1 MMKLKSI
8 LFIVCLL
15 QGAMTLNA
23 TIVQKLVLK
32 NGSELEGYI
41 SKQRPGSNFTF
52 VAEKA
57 VIYMPGTEAKN
68 IFDNEI
74 KIKDL
79 SPAWIKWAEKNDAF
93 QGIGDDRVLT
103 LSNIVTE
110 KKTINRVRILEK
122 GAKIKYLEMN
132 DNLYSLDWDTIEVVK
147 VSKRIKTAL
156 TGINRVYKLKNGT
169 EYEGQYVEEV
179 PGKTLSLY
187 SNSGVVEVFNTDEV
201 IKYSMKKIN
210 PNQSLFEQSELLDIV
225 QLKDNTVKTGII
237 IEQNFN
243 EQNPSN
249 NYLLI
254 QTVGETTESVKLA
267 DIIEYRKEVNPQYT
281 PLYDVLLKKGE
292 LVINRQPIYK
302 MKIEESD
309 GYIILPQD
317 TGAVV
322 ITKTSP
328 STEVIIETHFQND
341 NTNQTLEIVRVK
353 DIKDRKKRHLFWGFT
368 YEDIVKTQVR
378 PKSVQTSVNKTTK
391 LIYSFDE
398 IGLYVIY
405 NPIEKNAI
413 PFIIK

>member
-1 MMKLKSI
+1 MS
-8 LFIVCLL
+8 
-15 QGAMTLNA
+15 
-23 TIVQKLVLK
+23 
-32 NGSELEGYI
+32 
-41 SKQRPGSNFTF
+41 
-52 VAEKA
+52 
-57 VIYMPGTEAKN
+57 
-68 IFDNEI
+68 
-74 KIKDL
+74 
-79 SPAWIKWAEKNDAF
+79 
-93 QGIGDDRVLT
+93 
-103 LSNIVTE
+103 
-110 KKTINRVRILEK
+110 
-122 GAKIKYLEMN
+122 
-132 DNLYSLDWDTIEVVK
+132 
-147 VSKRIKTAL
+147 
-156 TGINRVYKLKNGT
+156 
-169 EYEGQYVEEV
+169 
-179 PGKTLSLY
+179 
-187 SNSGVVEVFNTDEV
+187 
-201 IKYSMKKIN
+201 KYSMKKIN

-243 EQNPSN
+243 EQNPSD

-281 PLYDVLLKKGE
+281 PLYDVLLKKGD

-353 DIKDRKKRHLFWGFT
+353 DIKDRKNRHLFWGFT

>member
-1 MMKLKSI
+1 MKLKGI

-15 QGAMTLNA
+15 QGAVALNA

-32 NGSELEGYI
+32 SGSELEGYI

-57 VIYMPGTEAKN
+57 VIYMPGTEVKN
-68 IFDNEI
+68 ILDNEI
-74 KIKDL
+74 KLKDL
-79 SPAWIKWAEKNDAF
+79 SPAWVQWAEKNDAF
-93 QGIGDDRVLT
+93 KGSGEDRVLT

-110 KKTINRVRILEK
+110 NKTINRVRILEK
-122 GAKIKYLEMN
+122 GAKIKYLEMS
-132 DNLYSLDWDTIEVVK
+132 DNFYSLDWDTIEVVR
-147 VSKRIKTAL
+147 VNKRVKTAL
-156 TGINRVYKLKNGT
+156 SGINRVYKLKNGT

-187 SNSGVVEVFNTDEV
+187 SNSGVVEVFNTNEV
-201 IKYSMKKIN
+201 VKYSMKKVN
-210 PNQSLFEQSELLDIV
+210 PNQSLFEQSELLDIL
-225 QLKDNTVKTGII
+225 QLKDNAVKTGIV
-237 IEQNFN
+237 IEQNFD
-243 EQNPSN
+243 ERSPVD

-254 QTVGETTESVKLA
+254 QTVGGTTESVKLA

-281 PLYDVLLKKGE
+281 PLYDVLLDKGE
-292 LVINRQPIYK
+292 LVINRQPINE
-302 MKIEESD
+302 MKVKESD

-328 STEVIIETHFQND
+328 ETEVIIEARFQND
-341 NTNQTLEIVRVK
+341 DATHTLEIVRVK
-353 DIKDRKKRHLFWGFT
+353 DIKDRKDRHLFWGFT

-378 PKSVQTSVNKTTK
+378 PKSIQISVNQTTK
-391 LIYSFDE
+391 FIYSFDRT
-398 IGLYVIY
+398 GLYVIY
-405 NPIEKNAI
+405 NPKEKSAI